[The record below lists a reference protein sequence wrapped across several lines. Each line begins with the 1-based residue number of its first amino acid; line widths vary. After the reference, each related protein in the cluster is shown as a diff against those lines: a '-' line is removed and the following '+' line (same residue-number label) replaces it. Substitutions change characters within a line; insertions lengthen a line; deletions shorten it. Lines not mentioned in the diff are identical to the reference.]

1 MIPMKSFTTRSLVLL
16 ALAGCEGTQ
25 SNGMPVEPQAS
36 ISPSRENAMAQI
48 PIQTRA
54 RLEAQGLDVVALDEL
69 IELYPPHLRGM
80 LVSLMSSEQ
89 KGWGI
94 DLPEAGTRASYIV
107 DRVFA
112 RSPNYKK
119 INK

>member
-1 MIPMKSFTTRSLVLL
+1 MKQMMRFTALSLMVA
-16 ALAGCEGTQ
+16 ALAGCEGPQ
-25 SNGMPVEPQAS
+25 SNGIPVEPQTS
-36 ISPSRENAMAQI
+36 ISQSREKAMARI